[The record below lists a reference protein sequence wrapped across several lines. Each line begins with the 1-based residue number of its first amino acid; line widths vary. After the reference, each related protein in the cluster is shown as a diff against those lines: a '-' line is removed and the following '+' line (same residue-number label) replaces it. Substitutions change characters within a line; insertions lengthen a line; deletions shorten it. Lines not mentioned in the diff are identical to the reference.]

1 MNEEPAL
8 MAQITTWLS
17 GAGDQA
23 LQWLASPAAWS
34 QFAMLA
40 GAFLLATLITA
51 QVNPVI
57 TRLVTPA
64 EGRSGLFATARRNLL
79 RLLPLLLPLLA
90 YGLTAVG
97 EEVTRSIFGTA
108 EVIGFG
114 KRVFLFLAARAFV
127 RDILTDPFLRLLGR
141 YVLLPAMAHC
151 HLPSVDCCN
160 YLFLLIKVFFRRW
173 PA

>member
-1 MNEEPAL
+1 MNEEPNL

-64 EGRSGLFATARRNLL
+64 EGRSGLFATARRN
-79 RLLPLLLPLLA
+79 RWWRCKTTWSCHRA
-90 YGLTAVG
+90 T
-97 EEVTRSIFGTA
+97 TRA
-108 EVIGFG
+108 
-114 KRVFLFLAARAFV
+114 
-127 RDILTDPFLRLLGR
+127 P
-141 YVLLPAMAHC
+141 
-151 HLPSVDCCN
+151 
-160 YLFLLIKVFFRRW
+160 
-173 PA
+173 